1 MSKDKKENI
10 VVRAIDALFDL
21 KERRQPVRLKRR
33 TYLLTAVFLG
43 WCGGHRFLARQY
55 VLGVIYAALFWTG
68 IPIAMTLIDLMI
80 ALPKPADGEGYFE
93 I

>member
-1 MSKDKKENI
+1 MSKDKKSS
-10 VVRAIDALFDL
+10 VFVRMIDALFEW
-21 KERRQPVRLKRR
+21 KERRVPMRLRR
-33 TYLLTAVFLG
+33 KTYLLTALFLG

-80 ALPKPADGEGYFE
+80 ALPIPADAEGY
-93 I
+93 ILI